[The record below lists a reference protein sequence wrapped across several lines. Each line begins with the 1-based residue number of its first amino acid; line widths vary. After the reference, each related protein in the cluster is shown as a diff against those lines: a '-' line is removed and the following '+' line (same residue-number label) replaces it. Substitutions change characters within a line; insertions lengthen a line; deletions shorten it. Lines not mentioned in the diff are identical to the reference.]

1 MYALHGEKAIV
12 AWSLVGQVIAV
23 VSTICCPQ
31 YFYQPWIGTWLEGL

>member
-23 VSTICCPQ
+23 VSTIVVLH
-31 YFYQPWIGTWLEGL
+31 IILDHGLEFG

>member
-23 VSTICCPQ
+23 VSTIVVL
-31 YFYQPWIGTWLEGL
+31 YIIVDHGLELG